1 MQKKTDF
8 RKIEYLQIKS
18 AVIIILPRLRQAEI
32 TLIVRGWACG
42 SVHPTS
48 QNFSKI
54 FYFVARFE
62 ATIDSIRPVVK
73 RTPLQQEKDG
83 NAMNDQIAERILLDL
98 LTFTA
103 AQLKA
108 FAENEAVAGK
118 LDASLLAQLDQS
130 PEDLLQAN

>member
-1 MQKKTDF
+1 MAAFT
-8 RKIEYLQIKS
+8 
-18 AVIIILPRLRQAEI
+18 LP
-32 TLIVRGWACG
+32 
-42 SVHPTS
+42 HK
-48 QNFSKI
+48 NFFKN

-83 NAMNDQIAERILLDL
+83 NAMNDQIAERILLNL

>member
-1 MQKKTDF
+1 MWQRSPHLTKFFK
-8 RKIEYLQIKS
+8 
-18 AVIIILPRLRQAEI
+18 
-32 TLIVRGWACG
+32 
-42 SVHPTS
+42 
-48 QNFSKI
+48 N

-73 RTPLQQEKDG
+73 RIPLQQEKDG
-83 NAMNDQIAERILLDL
+83 NAMKAQIAERILLDL

-130 PEDLLQAN
+130 PEDLLQVN

>member
-1 MQKKTDF
+1 MAAFTLPH
-8 RKIEYLQIKS
+8 KI
-18 AVIIILPRLRQAEI
+18 
-32 TLIVRGWACG
+32 
-42 SVHPTS
+42 
-48 QNFSKI
+48 FSKN
-54 FYFVARFE
+54 FYFVARFG
-62 ATIDSIRPVVK
+62 ATLDIFLHVVEG
-73 RTPLQQEKDG
+73 TPLQHKKDG

-130 PEDLLQAN
+130 PEDLLQVS

>member
-1 MQKKTDF
+1 MAAFTLPHKNFFKK
-8 RKIEYLQIKS
+8 
-18 AVIIILPRLRQAEI
+18 
-32 TLIVRGWACG
+32 
-42 SVHPTS
+42 
-48 QNFSKI
+48 

-73 RTPLQQEKDG
+73 RIPLQQEKDG
-83 NAMNDQIAERILLDL
+83 NTMKAQIAERILLDL

-118 LDASLLAQLDQS
+118 LDASLLAQLDQL
-130 PEDLLQAN
+130 PEDLLQANQ